1 MNPHRQDRPPG
12 PARAPRIEPAA
23 AAVSPWVQL
32 RSVTFHPF
40 IYRRMIGQADPAAR
54 PGEVVNVY
62 DKRGALFGRGMFNPR
77 SEIVVRMLTHDDTPI
92 DDAFWTARLSDA
104 LALRRTLRLDDVTD
118 AYRLVHAEGDR
129 LSGIVIERYAD
140 CLVAEV
146 FALGMSDRAATLLDR
161 LAELLGPPA
170 RLDRPDTTAPAWRKI
185 VRADDRAAVLE
196 GFKLPDP
203 PALRTTI
210 REHGVRYRA
219 DLSGGHKTGFFC
231 DQRDNRLHFAK
242 LCRDATV
249 LDCCCYT
256 GGFGLCARVVGGAR
270 EVSAVDLDEA
280 AVALARENANLNQVR
295 IDTVHAD
302 AFAYLR
308 QMKANGRSFDAVVLD
323 PPKLAATRR
332 DLDEALIKYHDLN
345 ALACQVVRPGGVF
358 LTCSCSGA
366 LDAETF
372 SQTVHRAV
380 RDSGRRLQRLAA
392 SGAAPDH
399 PVADDCP
406 ETAYLKALWFR
417 VQ

>member
-1 MNPHRQDRPPG
+1 MVH
-12 PARAPRIEPAA
+12 A
-23 AAVSPWVQL
+23 S
-32 RSVTFHPF
+32 
-40 IYRRMIGQADPAAR
+40 DPAAR
-54 PGEVVNVY
+54 PGDVVNVY
-62 DKRGALFGRGMFNPR
+62 DKRGALFGRGLFNPR
-77 SEIVVRMLTHDDTPI
+77 SEIVVRMLTHDDRPI
-92 DDAFWTARLSDA
+92 DDAFWKSRLADA
-104 LALRRTLRLDDVTD
+104 VALRRTLRLDDVTD

-146 FALGMSDRAATLLDR
+146 FALGMSDRAAMLLDR
-161 LAELLGPPA
+161 LGELLGPPT
-170 RLDRPDTTAPAWRKI
+170 RLDRPDQTAGAWRKVI
-185 VRADDRAAVLE
+185 RADDRAAALE

-203 PALRTTI
+203 PPLRTTI

-231 DQRDNRLHFAK
+231 DQRENRLRFAQ
-242 LCRDATV
+242 LCQDATV

-256 GGFGLCARVVGGAR
+256 GGFGLCAKIVGGAR

-280 AVALARENANLNQVR
+280 AVALARENANLNQAR
-295 IDTVHAD
+295 IDYVHAD

-308 QMKANGRSFDAVVLD
+308 QMKANCRWFDAVVLD

-332 DLDEALIKYHDLN
+332 DVDDALRKYHDLN
-345 ALACQVVRPGGVF
+345 ALASQVVRPGGIL

-366 LDAETF
+366 VDEATF

-380 RDSGRRLQRLAA
+380 RDSGRRLQRLAT

-406 ETAYLKALWFR
+406 ESAYLKAQWFR